1 MGNDIVLAIAI
12 RANQFGRRAAKYAI
26 LQNGETSYHTV
37 GLPDDCYADAQ
48 AECIAIIAA
57 CSNIADMQRGDS
69 LKIITSSQLLIKQL
83 AGEWKVKPDTYH
95 AAIFPTMR
103 EGIELVNAELK
114 TPTTPTE
121 IHLLKTLK
129 NSIKL

>member
-1 MGNDIVLAIAI
+1 MLAIAI
-12 RANQFGRRAAKYAI
+12 RANQFGRRRAKFAV
-26 LQNGETSYHTV
+26 LQDGETTYYEV
-37 GLPDDCYADAQ
+37 GLPEDCYADAQ
-48 AECIAIIAA
+48 AECIIIIEA
-57 CSNIADMQRGDS
+57 CKHIADMQVSGS
-69 LKIITSSQLLIKQL
+69 PKIITSSQLLIKQL